1 MPRTLDDL
9 AGSGRPTGVKLW
21 LAGARPRTLAVAV
34 VPVLVG
40 TACASG
46 HIVWWRAVAALI
58 VSLGVQIGTNY
69 GNDYSDGLR
78 GTDDQRVGPVRLVAE
93 RLATPAQVLTAAIVS
108 FLVACIA
115 GLALAAATSWWLI
128 LVGAA
133 CVAAGWLYT
142 GGPRPYGYAGF
153 GELFVFVFFGL
164 VATVGSAWV
173 HLQHITGLSVL
184 SAIPIGLLSVA
195 ILVANNLRDIP
206 TDIVAGK
213 RTLAVQIGDRAT
225 RWAYAGCMV
234 APFVFAIGI
243 SVSRL
248 AALVALLALPLAV
261 PPVRRVL
268 AGETGRALVA
278 SMLDTV
284 RTLMAFGVL
293 LTIGLAI
300 SG

>member
-1 MPRTLDDL
+1 MARTLDDL
-9 AGSGRPTGVKLW
+9 AGNSRPTGLKLW
-21 LAGARPRTLAVAV
+21 IAGARPRTLAVAV

-40 TACASG
+40 TACAAG
-46 HIVWWRAVAALI
+46 HVVWWRAVAALI

-153 GELFVFVFFGL
+153 GEVFVFVFFGL

-173 HLQHITGLSVL
+173 HLEKIT
-184 SAIPIGLLSVA
+184 
-195 ILVANNLRDIP
+195 R
-206 TDIVAGK
+206 AGG
-213 RTLAVQIGDRAT
+213 A
-225 RWAYAGCMV
+225 
-234 APFVFAIGI
+234 
-243 SVSRL
+243 VSRPDRP
-248 AALVALLALPLAV
+248 A
-261 PPVRRVL
+261 VRRDPRREQP
-268 AGETGRALVA
+268 AGHPH
-278 SMLDTV
+278 
-284 RTLMAFGVL
+284 
-293 LTIGLAI
+293 
-300 SG
+300 

>member
-1 MPRTLDDL
+1 MARTLDDL
-9 AGSGRPTGVKLW
+9 AGNSRPSGLKLW
-21 LAGARPRTLAVAV
+21 IAGARPRTLAVAV

-58 VSLGVQIGTNY
+58 VGLGVQIGTNY

-93 RLATPAQVLTAAIVS
+93 RLASPRQVLTAAILS

-142 GGPRPYGYAGF
+142 GGPKPYGYAGF

-164 VATVGSAWV
+164 VATVGSTWV
-173 HLQHITGLSVL
+173 QLQHITGLSVL
-184 SAIPIGLLSVA
+184 SAVPIGLLSVA

-206 TDIVAGK
+206 TDTVAGK
-213 RTLAVQIGDRAT
+213 RTLAVLIGDRNSRLFYVA
-225 RWAYAGCMV
+225 CMLL
-234 APFVFAIGI
+234 PFAFTVGI
-243 SVSRL
+243 AVSRP
-248 AALVALLALPLAV
+248 AALLALLALPLAV
-261 PPVRRVL
+261 PPVRRVR
-268 AGETGRALVA
+268 AGESGRALVQ

>member
-9 AGSGRPTGVKLW
+9 AGSGRPSGLKLW
-21 LAGARPRTLAVAV
+21 VAGARPRTLAVAV
-34 VPVLVG
+34 VPVAVG
-40 TACASG
+40 TACAAGSV
-46 HIVWWRAVAALI
+46 VWWRAVAALI

-93 RLATPAQVLTAAIVS
+93 RLASPAQVLAAAIIA
-108 FLVACIA
+108 FGVACVA
-115 GLALAAATSWWLI
+115 GLILAAATSWWLI

-142 GGPRPYGYAGF
+142 GGPRPYGYAGL
-153 GELFVFVFFGL
+153 GEIFVFVFFGL

-173 HLQHITGLSVL
+173 HQQRITGLAVLVSV
-184 SAIPIGLLSVA
+184 PVGLLSVA

-206 TDIVAGK
+206 TDTVAGK
-213 RTLAVQIGDRAT
+213 RTLAVQLGDRAT
-225 RWAYAGCMV
+225 RLLYAACLLLPFAFAV
-234 APFVFAIGI
+234 AAA
-243 SVSRL
+243 VSRP
-248 AALVALLALPLAV
+248 AALLALLALPVAV

-268 AGETGRALVA
+268 GGESGRALVR

-284 RTLMAFGVL
+284 RTLMAYGVL
-293 LTIGLAI
+293 LAIGLAI

>member
-9 AGSGRPTGVKLW
+9 AGSGRPTGLRLW
-21 LAGARPRTLAVAV
+21 VAGARPRTLAVAV

-93 RLATPAQVLTAAIVS
+93 RLAKPSQVLTAAIVS
-108 FLVACIA
+108 FLVACVA

-153 GELFVFVFFGL
+153 GEIFVFVFFGL

-184 SAIPIGLLSVA
+184 AAVPIGLLSVA

-213 RTLAVQIGDRAT
+213 RTLAVLIGDRAS
-225 RWAYAGCMV
+225 RWLDVGCMLL
-234 APFVFAIGI
+234 PFVFRVGTAA
-243 SVSRL
+243 SRL
-248 AALVALLALPLAV
+248 AALLALLALPLAV

-268 AGETGRALVA
+268 AGESGRALVA

-293 LTIGLAI
+293 LTIG
-300 SG
+300 

>member
-1 MPRTLDDL
+1 MARTLDDL
-9 AGSGRPTGVKLW
+9 AGNSRPTGIKLW
-21 LAGARPRTLAVAV
+21 IAGARPRTLAVAV

-46 HIVWWRAVAALI
+46 HIVWWRAAAALI

-93 RLATPAQVLTAAIVS
+93 RLATPAQVLTAAIIA
-108 FLVACIA
+108 FLVACVA

-142 GGPRPYGYAGF
+142 GGPRPYGYAGL
-153 GELFVFVFFGL
+153 GEIFVFVFFGL

-184 SAIPIGLLSVA
+184 SAVPVGLLSVA

-225 RWAYAGCMV
+225 RWLYLGCMLL
-234 APFVFAIGI
+234 PFAFAIGI
-243 SVSRL
+243 AAIRP
-248 AALVALLALPLAV
+248 AALLALLALPVAV

-268 AGETGRALVA
+268 AGESGRALVR

-284 RTLMAFGVL
+284 RTLMVYGAL
-293 LTIGLAI
+293 LALGLAL

>member
-9 AGSGRPTGVKLW
+9 AGSGRPTGLKLW
-21 LAGARPRTLAVAV
+21 IAGARPRTLAVAV

-46 HIVWWRAVAALI
+46 HIVGWRAVAALI
-58 VSLGVQIGTNY
+58 VSLAVQIGTNY

-93 RLATPAQVLTAAIVS
+93 RLATPTQVLIAAIVS
-108 FLVACIA
+108 FLVACVA

-153 GELFVFVFFGL
+153 GEIFVFVFFGL

-173 HLQHITGLSVL
+173 HVQHITGLSVL
-184 SAIPIGLLSVA
+184 SALPIGLLSVA

-225 RWAYAGCMV
+225 RWLYAGCMV
-234 APFVFAIGI
+234 LPFAFAIAI

-248 AALVALLALPLAV
+248 ASLLALLALPLAV

-293 LTIGLAI
+293 LTLGLAI